1 MAVMKSRALL
11 MLASA
16 VLVILSACTSQ
27 ADRID
32 ASLEP
37 RVLEWL
43 AENSYDEK
51 LCTLAQAIM
60 VNAEAG
66 AYETLTLVAEGG
78 TFITEQMNTDGD
90 TNTVTVAALLETVDT
105 RAGELAVDM
114 ACKMVDQ
121 DRVNAVLGL
130 GLTGPRGSCR
140 EVNEFTY
147 AVALSQL
154 SPKEREHYR
163 SAGAQLEFIDDYDAG
178 VGGAWLASTVSDY
191 ITPIGDSAKPAA
203 LRIQAP
209 AVRVP
214 WPEAGGDWFQGT
226 NHCKVITF
234 AAMTRWM
241 RTVAFESA
249 TELFPRPKP
258 KCVEPDSRTSEV
270 GSCVQYFGP
279 AGAQFCQDYSG
290 SGWTAETA
298 QADCAIRHSSLD
310 VWNAKAESY
319 DGGGGI
325 YSASSCKD
333 RDAVAEA
340 TREPVNR
347 PDSAYIATCVFR
359 CNTADEALWHQLS
372 PMAGASAGRTLDGTC
387 DLALK
392 IDW

>member
-1 MAVMKSRALL
+1 
-11 MLASA
+11 
-16 VLVILSACTSQ
+16 
-27 ADRID
+27 
-32 ASLEP
+32 
-37 RVLEWL
+37 
-43 AENSYDEK
+43 
-51 LCTLAQAIM
+51 
-60 VNAEAG
+60 
-66 AYETLTLVAEGG
+66 
-78 TFITEQMNTDGD
+78 
-90 TNTVTVAALLETVDT
+90 VDT
-105 RAGELAVDM
+105 SAGELAVDM

-121 DRVNAVLGL
+121 DRVNAILGL
-130 GLTGPRGSCR
+130 ELTGPRGSCR

-154 SPKEREHYR
+154 SLKEREQYR
-163 SAGAQLEFIDDYDAG
+163 AVGAQLEFIDDYDAG

-226 NHCKVITF
+226 NHCKLITF
-234 AAMTRWM
+234 AAMSRWM
-241 RTVAFESA
+241 RSVAFENA

-258 KCVEPDSRTSEV
+258 QCVEPDSRTSKV

-290 SGWTAETA
+290 SGWIAETA

-310 VWNAKAESY
+310 AWNAKAESY

-325 YSASSCKD
+325 YSESSCKD

-340 TREPVNR
+340 AREPVNR

-392 IDW
+392 VDW